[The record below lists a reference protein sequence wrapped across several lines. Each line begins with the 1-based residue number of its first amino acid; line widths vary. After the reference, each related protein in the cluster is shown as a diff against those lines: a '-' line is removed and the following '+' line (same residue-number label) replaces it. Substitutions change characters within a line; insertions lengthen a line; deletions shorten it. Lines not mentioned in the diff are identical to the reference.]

1 MMCGARCS
9 FGFMVAIPQQK
20 PSAVRKP
27 MRRAGKATEVFS
39 FPYSLAAHGLGGDHF
54 FYAPLHLG
62 LVGPRWASLHLV
74 GYIHGGGHPLPGRW
88 RFPVVKTYGSS
99 PC

>member
-27 MRRAGKATEVFS
+27 MRRAGKATEVSS
-39 FPYSLAAHGLGGDHF
+39 FPYSPAAHGLGGDHF

-62 LVGPRWASLHLV
+62 LVGPRWASLV
-74 GYIHGGGHPLPGRW
+74 TSMAAAIALPGRW